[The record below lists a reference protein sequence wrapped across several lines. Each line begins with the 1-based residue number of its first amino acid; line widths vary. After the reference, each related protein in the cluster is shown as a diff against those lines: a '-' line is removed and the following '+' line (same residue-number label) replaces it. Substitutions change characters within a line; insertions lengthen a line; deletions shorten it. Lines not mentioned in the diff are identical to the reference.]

1 MMFFFLNW
9 NSWYDFLLKH
19 LHKVNLIAVLMFNK
33 AFTNALYISYK
44 PLMPSTFGLP
54 GCENYLLQVKP
65 FNQHP
70 LNLSTFSTADFLES
84 LIFFY

>member
-1 MMFFFLNW
+1 
-9 NSWYDFLLKH
+9 
-19 LHKVNLIAVLMFNK
+19 MFNK

-84 LIFFY
+84 LIFFINELQTFIIALLLNRKGNHLPMICFTA